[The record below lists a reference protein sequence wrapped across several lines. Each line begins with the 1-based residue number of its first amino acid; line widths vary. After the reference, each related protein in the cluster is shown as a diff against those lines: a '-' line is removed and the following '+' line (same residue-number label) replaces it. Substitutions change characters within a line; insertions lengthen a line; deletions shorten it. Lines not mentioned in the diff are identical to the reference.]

1 MYVRRTYSQAVLDD
15 TSAAASPAPAPA
27 ATAPA
32 APDASAPV
40 ASPTPANSA
49 PAAPAAQPGSL
60 LARGAADAPA
70 GSAPATASG
79 TAGATAS
86 AGEPAAIPEKY
97 LVKNEDGTTNWEASA
112 LKQAQGYQHL
122 STRLGSDAPPKS
134 PEDYAPELPAGF
146 SLDTLKTDPLFAGFL
161 KGAHSKGM
169 TNAQVSYAIS
179 EFQQRMQLAEQMRNS
194 PEIGEAELRKVWQT
208 DQQMQQGLGQSFRAA
223 KTFAADDDHMQ
234 RLDAKFGND
243 PDYIRLLAR
252 IGKELGED
260 TPPGGITPVES
271 ETRAQLMASPAYLD
285 SKHPEHASVVAKVKA
300 LYGKEHG

>member
-1 MYVRRTYSQAVLDD
+1 
-15 TSAAASPAPAPA
+15 
-27 ATAPA
+27 
-32 APDASAPV
+32 
-40 ASPTPANSA
+40 
-49 PAAPAAQPGSL
+49 
-60 LARGAADAPA
+60 
-70 GSAPATASG
+70 
-79 TAGATAS
+79 
-86 AGEPAAIPEKY
+86 
-97 LVKNEDGTTNWEASA
+97 
-112 LKQAQGYQHL
+112 
-122 STRLGSDAPPKS
+122 
-134 PEDYAPELPAGF
+134 
-146 SLDTLKTDPLFAGFL
+146 
-161 KGAHSKGM
+161 M